1 MATVKLSKDMKD
13 LPGWPEVAESLESM
27 MEKRGLGGWN
37 VIIVSSPPKEHYY
50 RAEISREEE
59 SFLKSF
65 LVICPPISLFYPKTE
80 AKMEA
85 GKILSELLLALE
97 KEGKDP
103 NPDSMEE

>member
-13 LPGWPEVAESLESM
+13 LPGWPEVAKSLESM

-37 VIIVSSPPKEHYY
+37 ATIVFSPPKEHYY
-50 RAEISREEE
+50 RAEIFREEE

-65 LVICPPISLFYPKTE
+65 LVICPPISLADPKTE
-80 AKMEA
+80 AD
-85 GKILSELLLALE
+85 ILLKECLLALE